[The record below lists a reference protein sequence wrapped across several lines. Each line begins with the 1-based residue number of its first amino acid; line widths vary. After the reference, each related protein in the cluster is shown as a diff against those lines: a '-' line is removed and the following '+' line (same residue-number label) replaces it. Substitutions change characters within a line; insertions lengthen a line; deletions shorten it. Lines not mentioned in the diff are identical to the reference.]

1 MGGYLKLARPSVIK
15 SVYKNPEN
23 WGLRYKEYG
32 KSENIKDYSEEEV
45 SEMLK
50 GVYSKSGYLLVD
62 GDYFINVKDVIQA
75 GCTWET
81 VTSDV
86 KLDLS
91 QPIPINKIRTFYVK
105 DYYLITRN
113 DVNGTNKHFIN
124 SYLSKIKVIHS
135 GRGRFRGLYSI
146 SRGHESV
153 QSFGHGYVPK
163 DLFHPI
169 KFYFNG
175 VFFDD
180 QYRIDDFVVNSELQV
195 SYIENQI
202 IR

>member
-1 MGGYLKLARPSVIK
+1 MEGYLKLARPNIIK
-15 SVYKNPEN
+15 SVYNNPEK
-23 WGLRYKEYG
+23 WGLKYKEYG
-32 KSENIKDYSEEEV
+32 KSDNIKDYSEEEI

-81 VTSDV
+81 VTSNV
-86 KLDLS
+86 KLDLYQS
-91 QPIPINKIRTFYVK
+91 ISINQIRSFYVK
-105 DYYLITRN
+105 NYYLITKGV
-113 DVNGTNKHFIN
+113 VNGTNKHFIN

-135 GRGRFRGLYSI
+135 GRGQFRGLYSI
-146 SRGHESV
+146 SRSYESV

-169 KFYFNG
+169 KFYING
-175 VFFDD
+175 VFFND
-180 QYRIDDFVVNSELQV
+180 QYHISDFVVDSELQI
-195 SYIENQI
+195 SNI
-202 IR
+202 

>member
-1 MGGYLKLARPSVIK
+1 MGGYLKLARPSVIR

-23 WGLRYKEYG
+23 WGLKYKEYG

-75 GCTWET
+75 GCTWKA

-135 GRGRFRGLYSI
+135 GRGQFRGLYSI
-146 SRGHESV
+146 SRSYESV

-175 VFFDD
+175 VFFGD
-180 QYRIDDFVVNSELQV
+180 QYRIDDFVVDSELQV
-195 SYIENQI
+195 FYIENQI
-202 IR
+202 IH

>member
-1 MGGYLKLARPSVIK
+1 MEGYLKLARPNIIK
-15 SVYKNPEN
+15 SVYNNPEK
-23 WGLRYKEYG
+23 WGLKYKEYG
-32 KSENIKDYSEEEV
+32 KSDNIKDYSEEEI

-81 VTSDV
+81 VTSNV
-86 KLDLS
+86 KLDLYQS
-91 QPIPINKIRTFYVK
+91 ISINQIRSFYVK
-105 DYYLITRN
+105 NYYLITKGV
-113 DVNGTNKHFIN
+113 VNGTNKHFIN

-135 GRGRFRGLYSI
+135 GRGQFRGLYSI
-146 SRGHESV
+146 SNSYVCV

-169 KFYFNG
+169 KFYING
-175 VFFDD
+175 VFFND
-180 QYRIDDFVVNSELQV
+180 QYHISDFVVDSELQI
-195 SYIENQI
+195 SNI
-202 IR
+202 